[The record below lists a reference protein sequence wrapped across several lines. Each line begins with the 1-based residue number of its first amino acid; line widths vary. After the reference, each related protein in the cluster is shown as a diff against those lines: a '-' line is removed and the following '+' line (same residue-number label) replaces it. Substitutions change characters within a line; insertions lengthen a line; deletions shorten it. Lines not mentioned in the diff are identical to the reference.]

1 MSETTALRAPNAQNV
16 VALCGYGTVGE
27 AVANTL
33 LHEQGLLREKSGA
46 VINLKYIIDRDPTSV
61 HVKNKQIIVDRE
73 FSRALG
79 DPQVSIVVELIG
91 GVDDA
96 YMLVSEALRAGKH
109 VVTANKALLAEHA
122 AELLAI
128 ARAHGVSVAYEASCG
143 GGIPILRALYSGLI
157 SNRIDGIY
165 AIING
170 TCNYILSNMVDKN
183 LTYSDALKEAQERGY
198 AEADPTLD
206 IDGSD
211 AAHKLALM
219 TTLAFGKRICHQ
231 EIFRQGIENIDAID
245 LNFARQW
252 GYTVKLIAAARRA
265 EHGIVATV
273 RPTFL
278 EHTHPLGWV
287 GGAFNAVSIYGNSTG
302 HTLFYGQGA
311 GGLPTA
317 SAVMADIIGIA
328 TGEIPTAFSHFANW
342 PDRCDHEYVA
352 STDDLESNFFIRLFA
367 VNRPGTLSKITAI
380 LGKQGLNIASI
391 HQDMTRPSAGNSGA
405 PVMIILNRAR
415 ERSVRSAVQE
425 LNTLSERC
433 YYYPVDTQPTT

>member
-1 MSETTALRAPNAQNV
+1 MRRA
-16 VALCGYGTVGE
+16 
-27 AVANTL
+27 
-33 LHEQGLLREKSGA
+33 
-46 VINLKYIIDRDPTSV
+46 
-61 HVKNKQIIVDRE
+61 
-73 FSRALG
+73 
-79 DPQVSIVVELIG
+79 
-91 GVDDA
+91 
-96 YMLVSEALRAGKH
+96 
-109 VVTANKALLAEHA
+109 A
-122 AELLAI
+122 AA
-128 ARAHGVSVAYEASCG
+128 A
-143 GGIPILRALYSGLI
+143 IPILRALYSGLI

-183 LTYSDALKEAQERGY
+183 LTYSDALKGGAGARICGRRIRHSILTV
-198 AEADPTLD
+198 A
-206 IDGSD
+206 D

-219 TTLAFGKRICHQ
+219 TTLAFGKRIRHQ
-231 EIFRQGIENIDAID
+231 AIFRQGIENIDAID

-352 STDDLESNFFIRLFA
+352 STDDLESNFFY
-367 VNRPGTLSKITAI
+367 S
-380 LGKQGLNIASI
+380 SI
-391 HQDMTRPSAGNSGA
+391 CGQ
-405 PVMIILNRAR
+405 
-415 ERSVRSAVQE
+415 
-425 LNTLSERC
+425 
-433 YYYPVDTQPTT
+433 